1 VSRAAPG
8 AGPAGEASGAG
19 RAGLLAKLVA
29 AVRPEFRAEVLVFD
43 PADPVFGGPPC
54 RVSGCARV
62 GWQRGLCDGHYQRWS
77 QDGRPDP
84 AAFAVAAGP
93 PLQRWRPSAPCRVAG
108 CRYCTKHYDLCSRH
122 YYVWGKAG
130 KPELGPWLAAPPPVA
145 APADPSA
152 ACRVPSCALWPH
164 AGTPFCR
171 AHSTRW
177 RAVGQ
182 PDAAEF
188 AAACEADPDPRMR
201 VDLRGL
207 DTQLRLEVQ
216 YALQRRRDE
225 GKVKAFPGD
234 VGSIVRFLAGSGATS
249 LLDWPEQTLRQQFP
263 RRPRDSAATLLAY
276 TRAQV
281 EDLAHGTGWD
291 VEYPRDVWRLRKLGV
306 AGPHARLY
314 FGRIPQPWLRELA
327 KRWLRWRLA
336 GGISGTQAHWNLAA
350 VTRFAAFLA
359 AAAPGA
365 TSLAQVDRALLER
378 YLAALHAGLAG
389 SPRHGRYAT
398 QLGMFF
404 QALRQH
410 QWDTSLP
417 AGAVFFPEDQP
428 KQPRRLPRALPEHVM
443 AQLETPA
450 NLDLWP
456 DPAHRLATLI
466 MIRCG
471 LRVSDALRL
480 PHDCVAHDADGA
492 PYLRYYNHKMKRE
505 ALVPIDAEL
514 ERGIAEQQARVLGRW
529 PDCPI
534 LFPQPTANLDGRKP
548 VNASTYRPALYRWLQ
563 RCDIRDEHG
572 RPAHLTPHQ
581 WRHTLG
587 TRLINRDVPQ
597 EVVRR
602 ILDHD
607 SHAMTAHYARLSDTT
622 IRRHWEQARKVGATG
637 EPVTLDPDG
646 PLADAAWAK
655 QRLGRATQALPNGY
669 CGLPV
674 QKTCP
679 HANACLTCP
688 MFITTAEFLPQHRA
702 QHQQTLQIISA
713 AEARGQRRLAE
724 MNRQVA
730 GNLEKIITALQED
743 TPREAVA
750 DAS

>member
-1 VSRAAPG
+1 
-8 AGPAGEASGAG
+8 
-19 RAGLLAKLVA
+19 LAKLTA
-29 AVRPEFRAEVLVFD
+29 AVRAEFRAEVLVFD
-43 PADPVFGGPPC
+43 PGDPVFGGPLC
-54 RVSGCARV
+54 RVSGCTRV
-62 GWQRGLCDGHYQRWS
+62 GRQRGLCVGHYLRWG
-77 QDGRPDP
+77 QAGKPDL
-84 AAFAVAAGP
+84 AAFAAVAGP
-93 PLQRWRPSAPCRVAG
+93 PLQRWRPPAPCRVAG
-108 CRYCTKHYDLCSRH
+108 CRYCQYYDLCSRH
-122 YYVWGKAG
+122 YYAWRKVG

-145 APADPSA
+145 VPADPSV

-164 AGTPFCR
+164 AGTPFCH
-171 AHSTRW
+171 AHSDRW
-177 RAVGQ
+177 RALGR
-182 PDAAEF
+182 PDAGGF
-188 AAACEADPDPRMR
+188 ASACEAVGDPRMR
-201 VDLRGL
+201 VDLRCLG
-207 DTQLRLEVQ
+207 TQLRLEVQ

-225 GKVKAFPGD
+225 GKVKVLPPD
-234 VGSIVRFLAGSGATS
+234 VGSVVRFLAGSGVTS
-249 LLDWPEQTLRQQFP
+249 LLDWPEETFRERFG
-263 RRPRDSAATLLAY
+263 RRRRDGATALLAY
-276 TRAQV
+276 VRGQV
-281 EDLAHGTGWD
+281 EDLAYGTGWE
-291 VEYPRDVWRLRKLGV
+291 VEYSRDVWRLRKLGV

-314 FGRIPQPWLRELA
+314 FERIPQPWLRELA
-327 KRWLRWRLA
+327 KRWVRWRLTC
-336 GGISGTQAHWNLAA
+336 GTSGTQAHWNLAA
-350 VTRFAAFLA
+350 LTRFAAFLA
-359 AAAPGA
+359 SPAVAA

-378 YLAALHAGLAG
+378 YLAVLHAELAG
-389 SPRHGRYAT
+389 SQRHGRYIT

-417 AGAVFFPEDQP
+417 AGAVFFAEDQP
-428 KQPRRLPRALPEHVM
+428 EQPRRLPRALSEHVM
-443 AQLETPA
+443 AQLETPG
-450 NLDLWP
+450 NLDLWH
-456 DPAHRLATLI
+456 DPARRLATVI

-505 ALVPIDAEL
+505 ALVPVDAEL
-514 ERGIAEQQARVLGRW
+514 ERGITEQQLRVRGRW
-529 PDCPI
+529 PECPI
-534 LFPQPTANLDGRKP
+534 LFPRPTANLDGLES
-548 VNASTYRPALYRWLQ
+548 VTSSTYRQALHRWLR
-563 RCDIRDEHG
+563 RCGVRDENG
-572 RPAHLTPHQ
+572 RPAHVTPHQ

-637 EPVTLDPDG
+637 EAVTLDPDG

-688 MFITTAEFLPQHRA
+688 MFITTSEFLPQHRA
-702 QHQQTLQIISA
+702 HHQQTLQIMSA
-713 AEARGQRRLAE
+713 AEARGQQRLAE

-743 TPREAVA
+743 SPRKAVA